1 LALIH
6 PPLVVFSSP
15 SALQIPRLGQ
25 HQLDMP
31 FPEDEIKWVVDELP
45 LEKAPGPD
53 GFTWTFYKACWGI
66 IRLDI
71 MAAFHC
77 VYNQTVGPLH
87 KLNGALLTLVPKTV
101 AAEVPSDFR
110 PISLIHF
117 FAKLVAKVLALRL
130 SPHIN
135 SLVSNSQNAFIKK
148 RCIQDN
154 FMYVRNLVR
163 AYHRKKIPALLPSI
177 HFPKGYHGRAAVTAK
192 GANSKA

>member
-1 LALIH
+1 
-6 PPLVVFSSP
+6 
-15 SALQIPRLGQ
+15 
-25 HQLDMP
+25 MP

-53 GFTWTFYKACWGI
+53 GFTGTFYKTCLGI

-110 PISLIHF
+110 PISLIHS

-130 SPHIN
+130 SPPYQQ
-135 SLVSNSQNAFIKK
+135 LGLQLPKCFYQK
-148 RCIQDN
+148 
-154 FMYVRNLVR
+154 
-163 AYHRKKIPALLPSI
+163 AL
-177 HFPKGYHGRAAVTAK
+177 YTR
-192 GANSKA
+192 